1 MASGRYTFVPK
12 LFNFKSY
19 ATSDLSSRIFFACDN
34 GVIDV
39 NTHVVK
45 EGERLDTIA
54 GQVYG
59 SGTLWWII
67 AAASGIGWGTQVPPG
82 TLLRVP
88 IDLSLI
94 LVLSRQ

>member
-1 MASGRYTFVPK
+1 MGAGRYTFIPK

-19 ATSDLSSRIFFACDN
+19 ATSDLSAKIFFACDN
-34 GVIDV
+34 NVIPT
-39 NTHVVK
+39 NTHVIK
-45 EGERLDTIA
+45 QGERLDTIA
-54 GQVYG
+54 GKIYG
-59 SGTLWWII
+59 SGTLWWVI

-88 IDLSLI
+88 TDLSYI